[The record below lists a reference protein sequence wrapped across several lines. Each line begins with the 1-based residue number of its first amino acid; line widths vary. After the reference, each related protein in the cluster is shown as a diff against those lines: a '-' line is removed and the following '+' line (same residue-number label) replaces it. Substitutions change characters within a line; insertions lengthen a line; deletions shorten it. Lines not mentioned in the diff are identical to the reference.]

1 MTDHYAVIGYP
12 LGHTLSPVF
21 QQAAF
26 DALGIDARYE
36 SLETAPA
43 DVPERARELRAG
55 RLAGINVTIP
65 HKLAIVDELDHVSE
79 IARLTGAVN
88 TVSVT
93 VDGLRGDNTDVG
105 AIETVLERAGVP
117 AGISV
122 LLLGA
127 GGAARAALVALKQR
141 GDQVTVA
148 NRTLEKADQMTG
160 EIAPG
165 GSYQTLSMKD
175 PALPEAAGRAR
186 LILNTT
192 AVGMQGGPAPGQSPL
207 PDGSLHQEQA
217 VFDIVYRPRQT
228 ALLQQATA
236 AGATC
241 IGGLDMLI
249 LQGAHS
255 FEIWTGREPP
265 VDLML
270 AAGRRAMEG

>member
-1 MTDHYAVIGYP
+1 MTDRYAVIGYP

-26 DALGIDARYE
+26 DALGIDAHYE

-43 DVPERARELRAG
+43 DLPERARELRTG
-55 RLAGINVTIP
+55 QLAGINVTIP
-65 HKLAIVDELDHVSE
+65 HKLAIVAELDHVSE

-93 VDGLRGDNTDVG
+93 TNGLRGNNTDVG

-127 GGAARAALVALKQR
+127 GGAARAALVALLNR
-141 GDQVTVA
+141 GDRVTVA
-148 NRTLEKADQMTG
+148 NRTLEKAATMTAD
-160 EIAPG
+160 IAPDADC
-165 GSYQTLSMKD
+165 TILELDD
-175 PALPEAAGRAR
+175 PALPGPAGDAR
-186 LILNTT
+186 LIINTT
-192 AVGMQGGPAPGQSPL
+192 SIGMEGGPAPDQSPL
-207 PDGSLHQEQA
+207 PDVYLHPKQT

-228 ALLQQATA
+228 ALLQQAAA
-236 AGATC
+236 AGATG

-255 FEIWTGREPP
+255 FKIWTGQEPP
-265 VDLML
+265 VDIML